1 MAAAA
6 TADVSSSLAVAG
18 SGLEAARDVKNSA
31 ARAPLVLLTRDGAQ
45 VAVIKGGGNSWE

>member
-6 TADVSSSLAVAG
+6 AVFPSLVVAG
-18 SGLEAARDVKNSA
+18 SGLEAAREVKASA
-31 ARAPLVLLTRDGAQ
+31 AMAPLVLLTREGAQ